1 MDEDNLC
8 SFLPFATQVTMS
20 DLVFTPAHQLAQ
32 MIRDRAVSSVEV
44 LDAHLVQIAK
54 HNTKLSAICT
64 LDEER
69 ARQRA
74 KLADE
79 ALARGENW
87 GILHGVPITIKDI
100 FETAGLLTTAGYK
113 PLKDYIPE
121 QDATAV
127 ARLRAAGAIIMGKT
141 NPAELASD
149 YQGTNDLFPRVNNP
163 WNLNYTPGGS
173 SSGNAAAIAAG
184 LSPLDLGDDI
194 AGSLRQ
200 PAHFCGVFTLKPTDR
215 RVSTAGHIPEV
226 PGMPRCIRQMLTV
239 GPLARSIED
248 LKLCLQLI
256 AGPDLRQPDIPPVG
270 LDTPAPQSLQALR
283 IAWTDEFPPFRVA
296 SSIRLAMQGVANS
309 LVQTGVHIEQWIP
322 TGFDFAAALQLYNV
336 VVAYTMLYSQP
347 VNLDAVGKTISV
359 MFREWTQGDKEL
371 RSLYNITGVLPT
383 FLNPTLKGYFQ
394 ALQERDHLIAQM
406 EQALE
411 QWDVWLCPVAMTTAF
426 THRPKGAAVE
436 VDGKKV
442 PYFMASGAYT
452 MPFSLTGHPVVVI
465 PIGQT
470 RDGLPIGMQIVGK
483 RWREMELLAIAQEI
497 NKVVGGFQHPSGY

>member
-1 MDEDNLC
+1 
-8 SFLPFATQVTMS
+8 MS

-32 MIRDRAVSSVEV
+32 MIRDRAVSALEV
-44 LDAHLVQIAK
+44 LDAHLVQIAT
-54 HNTKLSAICT
+54 HNSKLNAICT

-100 FETAGLLTTAGYK
+100 FETAGVLTTAGYK

-127 ARLRAAGAIIMGKT
+127 ARLRAAGAIILGKT
-141 NPAELASD
+141 NSAELASD
-149 YQGTNDLFPRVNNP
+149 YQGINGLFPRVNNP

-173 SSGNAAAIAAG
+173 SSGPAAAIAAG
-184 LSPLDLGDDI
+184 FSPLDLGDDI

-200 PAHFCGVFTLKPTDR
+200 PAHFCGVFSLKPTDR

-226 PGMPRCIRQMLTV
+226 PGMPKCIRQMLTV

-248 LKLCLQLI
+248 LRLCLKLI
-256 AGPDLRQPDIPPVG
+256 SGADLRQPDIPPVP
-270 LDTPAPQSLQALR
+270 LDTSAPQSLQALR
-283 IAWTDEFPPFRVA
+283 IAWTDEFPAFPVA
-296 SSIRLAMQGVANS
+296 SEIRLAMQAAANT
-309 LVQTGVHIEQWIP
+309 LVQTGVRIERWVP
-322 TGFDFAAALQLYNV
+322 PRFDFAAALQLYNV
-336 VVAYTMLYSQP
+336 VVVYTMLYAQP
-347 VNLDAVGKTISV
+347 ADLDAVQKTIPV

-371 RSLYNITGVLPT
+371 RSLYKLTGVLPT
-383 FLNPTLKGYFQ
+383 FLKPTLKGYFQ
-394 ALQERDHLIAQM
+394 ALAQRDHLIAQM

-426 THRPKGAAVE
+426 THRPKGEAVE

-452 MPFSLTGHPVVVI
+452 MPFNLTGHPVVVI

-470 RDGLPIGMQIVGK
+470 KDGLPIGMQIVGK
-483 RWREMELLAIAQEI
+483 RWREMELLAIAQDI
-497 NKVVGGFQHPSGY
+497 NKVVGDFQHPSGY

>member
-1 MDEDNLC
+1 
-8 SFLPFATQVTMS
+8 MS

-32 MIRDRAVSSVEV
+32 MIRDRVVSSLEV
-44 LDAHLVQIAK
+44 VNAHLMQIAK
-54 HNTKLSAICT
+54 HNTKLNAICT

-69 ARQRA
+69 ALSRA

-79 ALARGENW
+79 ALAQGENW

-127 ARLRAAGAIIMGKT
+127 ARLCAAGAIILGKT

-200 PAHFCGVFTLKPTDR
+200 PAHFCGIFTLKPTDR

-248 LKLCLQLI
+248 LRLCLQLI
-256 AGPDLRQPDIPPVG
+256 AGSDLRQPDVPPVP
-270 LDTPAPQSLQALR
+270 LDIPAPVSLQTLR
-283 IAWTDEFPPFRVA
+283 IAWTDEFPAFPVA
-296 SSIRLAMQGVANS
+296 SEIRLAMQAVANT
-309 LVQTGVHIEQWIP
+309 LVETGVQIEQWIP
-322 TGFDFAAALQLYNV
+322 EFDFAAALQLYNV

-347 VNLDAVGKTISV
+347 VNMDAVGKTISV

-371 RSLYNITGVLPT
+371 RSLYNLTGVLPT
-383 FLNPTLKGYFQ
+383 FLNPTLKAYFQ
-394 ALQERDHLIAQM
+394 ALEERDRLIAQM
-406 EQALE
+406 EQALL

-426 THRPKGAAVE
+426 THRPKGEAVE

-470 RDGLPIGMQIVGK
+470 KNGLPIGMQIVGK

-497 NKVVGGFQHPSGY
+497 NKVVGAFQHPSGY

>member
-1 MDEDNLC
+1 
-8 SFLPFATQVTMS
+8 
-20 DLVFTPAHQLAQ
+20 
-32 MIRDRAVSSVEV
+32 
-44 LDAHLVQIAK
+44 
-54 HNTKLSAICT
+54 
-64 LDEER
+64 
-69 ARQRA
+69 
-74 KLADE
+74 
-79 ALARGENW
+79 
-87 GILHGVPITIKDI
+87 
-100 FETAGLLTTAGYK
+100 
-113 PLKDYIPE
+113 
-121 QDATAV
+121 
-127 ARLRAAGAIIMGKT
+127 
-141 NPAELASD
+141 
-149 YQGTNDLFPRVNNP
+149 
-163 WNLNYTPGGS
+163 
-173 SSGNAAAIAAG
+173 
-184 LSPLDLGDDI
+184 
-194 AGSLRQ
+194 
-200 PAHFCGVFTLKPTDR
+200 
-215 RVSTAGHIPEV
+215 
-226 PGMPRCIRQMLTV
+226 
-239 GPLARSIED
+239 
-248 LKLCLQLI
+248 
-256 AGPDLRQPDIPPVG
+256 
-270 LDTPAPQSLQALR
+270 
-283 IAWTDEFPPFRVA
+283 
-296 SSIRLAMQGVANS
+296 
-309 LVQTGVHIEQWIP
+309 
-322 TGFDFAAALQLYNV
+322 
-336 VVAYTMLYSQP
+336 MLYSQP